1 MHQAIISLGSNLGNR
16 LELLQ
21 RALALIEKEGVKIK
35 TLSSIYETPAW
46 GFNGSPFYNACALIE
61 TSKSPKGLLSE
72 FFKIEEKL
80 GRFRK
85 SINGYSARQIDLD
98 LLFYEDNT
106 VSLKDIKIPHPRLHL
121 RNFILVPLVEIAPQ
135 WYHPVLKKTSLELLL
150 KSPDK
155 DILEKLPFKKWR
167 PPIFDTFSYIIIE
180 GNIGVGKTTLAQK
193 IASDYKLSFL
203 KETFAE
209 NPYLE
214 KFYNDPVSYSLPVE
228 QFFLKD
234 RMKQTNA
241 FWNQNK
247 DKTVSDFNIQK
258 SLIFARKNLNDID
271 FKAYKRE
278 FNKVYPNPKLPDI
291 MVYLHNDIETLKGH
305 IKKRGRYFEQN
316 IKNEYLEHIE
326 LGYKQFIK
334 SDLPYPV
341 ISIHTKNLNF
351 QTNEADYQALLR
363 IIFNASFS

>member
-16 LELLQ
+16 LDLLN

-61 TSKSPKGLLSE
+61 TSMSPKGLLSG

-80 GRFRK
+80 GRFRNL
-85 SINGYSARQIDLD
+85 INGYSARQIDLD
-98 LLFYEDNT
+98 LLFYEDNI
-106 VSLKDIKIPHPRLHL
+106 VSLQDIKIPHPRLHL
-121 RNFILVPLVEIAPQ
+121 RNFVLVPLVEIAPQ
-135 WYHPVLKKTSLELLL
+135 WHHPILKKTTLELLQI
-150 KSPDK
+150 SPDR
-155 DILEKLPFKKWR
+155 DILEKLPFKNWV

-203 KETFAE
+203 KESFAE

-214 KFYNDPVSYSLPVE
+214 KFYTDPVSNSLPLE

-247 DKTVSDFNIQK
+247 GKTVSDYNIQK

-271 FKAYKRE
+271 FKLYQSE
-278 FNKVYPNPKLPDI
+278 FNEIYPNLKLPDI
-291 MVYLHNDIETLKGH
+291 MVYLHNDIETLKVH

-316 IKNEYLEHIE
+316 IKNEYLEQIE
-326 LGYKQFIK
+326 LGYKQFIR

-341 ISIHTKNLNF
+341 ISINTKNLNF
-351 QTNEADYQALLR
+351 VTNEADYQALLR
-363 IIFNASFS
+363 IIFNASF

>member
-16 LELLQ
+16 LDFLH

-35 TLSSIYETPAW
+35 ILSSIYEAPAW

-61 TSKSPKGLLSE
+61 TSVSPKDLLSG

-80 GRFRK
+80 GRFRN
-85 SINGYSARQIDLD
+85 SVNGYSARQIDLD
-98 LLFYEDNT
+98 LLFYEDNI
-106 VSLKDIKIPHPRLHL
+106 VSSQDIKIPHPRLHL
-121 RNFILVPLVEIAPQ
+121 RNFVLVPLVEIAPQ
-135 WYHPVLKKTSLELLL
+135 WHHPILKKTTLELLQI
-150 KSPDK
+150 SQDK
-155 DILEKLPFKKWR
+155 DILEKLPFKKWV
-167 PPIFDTFSYIIIE
+167 PPIFDTFSYVIIE

-203 KETFAE
+203 KESFAE
-209 NPYLE
+209 NPHLE
-214 KFYNDPVSYSLPVE
+214 KFYTDPVTYSLPLE

-241 FWNQNK
+241 FWNKNK
-247 DKTVSDFNIQK
+247 GKTVSDYNIQK
-258 SLIFARKNLNDID
+258 SLIFARKNLNDMD
-271 FKAYKRE
+271 FKVYQRE
-278 FNKVYPNPKLPDI
+278 FNEIYPNLKLPDI
-291 MVYLHNDIETLKGH
+291 MVYLHNDIETLKVH

-316 IKNEYLEHIE
+316 IKNEYLEQIE

-341 ISIHTKNLNF
+341 ITIHTKNLNF
-351 QTNEADYQALLR
+351 ETNESDYLTLLR
-363 IIFNASFS
+363 IIFRASFS